1 MNDKSCYSFSGGW
14 STDFETLFKCNAL
27 TEGQRLRI
35 ERHIGRHDDF
45 QLVAHPDVRKMKGH
59 LDMHAARLAL
69 AVFALTLFAAP
80 AEAATGFH
88 SKVCVLVTAKQT
100 ATVRGLSTKCTNAPS
115 SQGPGSTIYVGNWA
129 GKTPTSSH
137 LQVTVSVY
145 NDTGMFQL
153 ATRNL
158 RQGLPGGPAKRVAG
172 IGGAAYEATGAGSAG
187 IHFTVGKDV
196 VAIVLTAS
204 SSTAS
209 LESIAKTIAAELR

>member
-1 MNDKSCYSFSGGW
+1 
-14 STDFETLFKCNAL
+14 
-27 TEGQRLRI
+27 
-35 ERHIGRHDDF
+35 
-45 QLVAHPDVRKMKGH
+45 MKGPF
-59 LDMHAARLAL
+59 DMPAAKLAL
-69 AVFALTLFAAP
+69 AVFALILFAAP

-88 SKVCVLVTAKQT
+88 GKVCGLVTAKQA
-100 ATVRGLSTKCTNAPS
+100 ATVRGLSTTCTNAPS
-115 SQGPGSTIYVGNWA
+115 SQGPGSTIYVGKWA
-129 GKTPTSSH
+129 GKTSTSSH

-145 NDTGMFQL
+145 SDTGMLQL

-187 IHFTVGKDV
+187 IHFIVGKDV

-209 LESIAKTIAAELR
+209 VDSIAKTVAAELK